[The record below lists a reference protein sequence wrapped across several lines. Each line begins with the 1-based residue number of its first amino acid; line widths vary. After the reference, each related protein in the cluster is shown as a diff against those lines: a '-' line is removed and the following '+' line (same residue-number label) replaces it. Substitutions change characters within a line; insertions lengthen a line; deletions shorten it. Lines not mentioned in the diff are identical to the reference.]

1 MKEPKNN
8 IFKRFLFSG
17 LFENIYYFLVM
28 HVWLVVSIIG
38 AGLGLM
44 VILFVL
50 ELLFPKDVHLLNYAL
65 TNRTFTE
72 LYENHN
78 YHAAIFVAEGD
89 TSFSSNR
96 VKNYINRDMLR
107 ECYTHVGEYSKA
119 EKICRDFMSIDKN
132 LTRNDKEEL
141 ALLTLKTIAA
151 RDLFRLY
158 EKMGDREKQIEMY
171 NVLSNYYS
179 VPQIRYIED
188 SLRESGVDYPI
199 IDKDNP
205 RAFSMENNLK
215 YDIICGL
222 YLTQPKV
229 AIDSMGDYLN
239 EVWQLPK
246 YSASRK
252 LTIINRLISWH
263 LEQGEIFKAQA
274 ALLNGIEVAKLIDK
288 KTDLDPVGEF
298 AEYCYILHDKKNA
311 RRFMRVYMR
320 YMDKYYDE
328 DDLDYLLAEMRY
340 IKYSEDDIETV
351 IDKLSHCCEG
361 LRNQI
366 SRNFAGMTASQQE
379 YFAKKLEEPFSY
391 ALQMLGNNPSNEDLI
406 KLCFENEVFKRGLL
420 LRSDVLLKRALA
432 DSKDKTLLGEYDKYI
447 LLRREL
453 MAREEISGPGN
464 LARKMYLKSQISS
477 IEKSLSEGC
486 AEFSRENYAEVDISK
501 IKSALNKNNQTLI
514 TYVEVPTEQGPSL
527 GAFVLNK
534 KRGLLYRNICSPED
548 IESFSNSK
556 ETVFDLCVQTTTYK
570 ELFSNIE
577 DCLSAGDNVV
587 YSPTGIVHRIPL
599 AALYVNNESTLG
611 DRYNMTIVAN
621 PIDLVFDKGK
631 GKLYMDEMYVALWGG
646 IQYGATVSE
655 DDVLV
660 SPLRSIVRGKH
671 LSYLPGSLGEVD
683 EVAIVLK
690 GKVRGIKSFTDTN
703 ATEASF
709 KNEARN
715 ANIVHVSTH
724 GFFNEDKTHEL
735 GNVMHNAGLFFANAN
750 RVWMDEYRPETFRKE
765 YEDGILRAEEIETQN
780 LASCE
785 LVVLSACETGLG
797 EIKGD
802 EGVYGLQRAFK
813 LAGAKCILMSLWQVP
828 DRATKELM
836 NRFYSN
842 LVMSRNIDEAFS
854 QAQKSM
860 RSDNYGVRDWGGFVI
875 LH

>member
-119 EKICRDFMSIDKN
+119 EKIGRDFMSIDESIAK
-132 LTRNDKEEL
+132 DKDEKTAL
-141 ALLTLKTIAA
+141 AMLKAIAA

-171 NVLSNYYS
+171 NVLLEMYNNPKMRC
-179 VPQIRYIED
+179 VED
-188 SLRESGVDYPI
+188 MLREKGVECPI
-199 IDKDNP
+199 LDKDNQE
-205 RAFSMENNLK
+205 AFSIWNNLK
-215 YDIICGL
+215 YDVICGL
-222 YLTQPKV
+222 YLTNPQD
-229 AIDSMGDYLN
+229 AIDSLNYYLT
-239 EVWQLPK
+239 EIWHLPK

-252 LTIINRLISWH
+252 LTIVNRLISWH
-263 LEQGEIFKAQA
+263 LEQGELFKAQA
-274 ALLNGIEVAKLIDK
+274 ALLNGVEVAKLIDK
-288 KTDLDPVGEF
+288 ESDLEPVGEF

-391 ALQMLGNNPSNEDLI
+391 ALQMLGDYPSNEDLI

-420 LRSDVLLKRALA
+420 LRSDALLKQALA
-432 DSKDKTLLGEYDKYI
+432 DTKDKTLLDEYDKYI
-447 LLRREL
+447 LFRREL

-477 IEKSLSEGC
+477 MEKNLSIGC
-486 AEFSRENYAEVDISK
+486 AEFSRENYAEVDLSK
-501 IKSALNKNNQTLI
+501 LKSVLKKNNQTLI
-514 TYVEVPTEQGPSL
+514 TYVEVPTAHGLSL

-534 KRGLLYRNICSPED
+534 KFGLKYRDICSSVDVET
-548 IESFSNSK
+548 FSKSK
-556 ETVFDLCVQTTTYK
+556 EKVYELCVSTTSYEK
-570 ELFSNIE
+570 LFSSVE
-577 DCLSAGDNVV
+577 EFLSVGENVV
-587 YSPTGIVHRIPL
+587 YSPTGILHRIPL
-599 AALYVNNESTLG
+599 AALKVDGDNTLG
-611 DRYNMTIVAN
+611 DLYNITTIVN
-621 PIDLVFDKGK
+621 PIDLESYRGIGK
-631 GKLYMDEMYVALWGG
+631 IDIEKMYVALWGG
-646 IQYGATVSE
+646 ITYGTSESE
-655 DDVLV
+655 DDHLM
-660 SPLRSIVRGKH
+660 SLLRSIVRGKK
-671 LSYLPGSLGEVD
+671 LKYLRGTLD
-683 EVAIVLK
+683 EVGDIAEILK
-690 GKVRGIKSFTDTN
+690 DKVCDIWSFTDTN
-703 ATEASF
+703 ATEESF
-709 KNEARN
+709 KNEAKH
-715 ANIVHVSTH
+715 ANIVHVATH
-724 GFFNEDKTHEL
+724 GFFIEDKSHEL

-750 RVWMDEYRPETFRKE
+750 RAWMNEFRPEMYRKG
-765 YEDGILRAEEIETQN
+765 YEDGILRAEEIETLN
-780 LASCE
+780 LTSCE

-797 EIKGD
+797 EIQGN

-813 LAGAKCILMSLWQVP
+813 LAGAKCILMSLWPVP
-828 DRATKELM
+828 DNATKELM

-842 LVMSRNIDEAFS
+842 LILSHNVDKAFS

-860 RSDNYGVRDWGGFVI
+860 RSDNYGVLYWGGFVI